1 MREYI
6 IGLFALALC
15 CAVVELLSPEGEG
28 GGIAR
33 HIKLMTGLCLLCV
46 LVTPVVS
53 FLRAGID
60 LPSRLEA
67 ALSDWL
73 AIRDQA
79 DEDFNDR
86 WQEEYEQ
93 LDVTFASQT
102 ITVMLQDEFSIAE
115 GDICVEVMP
124 NADQTRISHVRV
136 ALSGRA
142 IWQNTHEIE
151 QYIEKTFGCECTI
164 YME

>member
-15 CAVVELLSPEGEG
+15 CAIVELLTPEGEG

-46 LVTPVVS
+46 LVTPLVS
-53 FLRAGID
+53 LVRMGAD
-60 LPSRLEA
+60 LPARLEE
-67 ALSDWL
+67 ALSDWP
-73 AIRDQA
+73 AIKEQA
-79 DEDFNDR
+79 DQEFTDR

-93 LDVTFASQT
+93 MDATLASQT
-102 ITVMLQDEFSIAE
+102 IAHMLQERFSVAS
-115 GDICVEVMP
+115 GDVSVEVRLDE
-124 NADQTRISHVRV
+124 NQSHIAQIRI

-142 IWQNTHEIE
+142 IWLNTHEIE
-151 QYIEKTFGCECTI
+151 RFIVETFDCECII